1 SKVVIK
7 PGDHD
12 LIAQPLDFVG
22 VNFYRRMVFDEQG
35 KPVRVPGSEYT
46 EMDWE
51 VHAPAFKDLL
61 LRLTRDYKL
70 PPIYITENGA
80 AFTDEVS
87 ADGHVHDPRR
97 ENYLRE
103 HIAAVREA
111 MSEGAN
117 VRGYFVW
124 SLLDNFEW
132 AK

>member
-1 SKVVIK
+1 
-7 PGDHD
+7 
-12 LIAQPLDFVG
+12 
-22 VNFYRRMVFDEQG
+22 
-35 KPVRVPGSEYT
+35 
-46 EMDWE
+46 DWE

-132 AK
+132 AKGYSKRFGIIYVDYSTQKRIVKDSGEWYSRAIAQNSV